1 MPRGGIFL
9 TVFGKSP
16 EKQNN
21 FISDKKVMA
30 STWVL
35 LHSIPPSGKTYVLDD
50 PAIWAGP
57 MAEFSLSCTVLEP
70 LRAEF
75 TVLVQDDGVLI
86 RGSVTG
92 RVALP
97 CNRCA
102 EDALVDID
110 QRVDTYEVFPPEDED
125 GDPIEVDAELL
136 RYAPSGQGIE
146 MNLAA
151 LAWEE
156 FLLALPMK
164 PLCDPA
170 CKGLC
175 PVCGVNNNTA
185 SCACATDAADPRMA
199 PLRGLK
205 VGR

>member
-1 MPRGGIFL
+1 
-9 TVFGKSP
+9 
-16 EKQNN
+16 
-21 FISDKKVMA
+21 MA
-30 STWVL
+30 C
-35 LHSIPPSGKTYVLDD
+35 
-50 PAIWAGP
+50 AI
-57 MAEFSLSCTVLEP
+57 LEP

-75 TVLVQDDGVLI
+75 SVMVQDDGVLI

-92 RVALP
+92 KVALP

-102 EDALVDID
+102 EDAVVGIG
-110 QRVDTYEVFPPEDED
+110 QRVDTYEAFPSEDDGED
-125 GDPIEVDAELL
+125 SLDVDQELL
-136 RYAPSGQGIE
+136 RYAPTGQGVE

-156 FLLALPMK
+156 FLLALPMT

-175 PVCGVNNNTA
+175 PRCGINKNTA
-185 SCACATDAADPRMA
+185 TCSCGTDASDPRMA
-199 PLRGLK
+199 LLRGLK

>member
-1 MPRGGIFL
+1 
-9 TVFGKSP
+9 
-16 EKQNN
+16 
-21 FISDKKVMA
+21 MA
-30 STWVL
+30 SNWVL
-35 LHSIPPSGKTYVLDD
+35 LHNIPPSGKSYVLED

-57 MAEFSLSCTVLEP
+57 MEEFGIPATVVEP

-75 TVLVQDDGVLI
+75 TVFVQDDGVLI
-86 RGSVTG
+86 RGSVAGT
-92 RVALP
+92 VTIP

-102 EDALVDID
+102 EDAGVRID
-110 QRVDTYEVFPPEDED
+110 QTVETYEPFPSDEEG
-125 GDPIEVDAELL
+125 GDPDADRELL
-136 RYAPSGQGIE
+136 RDAPSGQGVE

-175 PVCGVNNNTA
+175 PGCGVNKNTA
-185 SCACATDAADPRMA
+185 SCSCETDASDPRMA

>member
-1 MPRGGIFL
+1 
-9 TVFGKSP
+9 
-16 EKQNN
+16 
-21 FISDKKVMA
+21 MA
-30 STWVL
+30 SNWVL
-35 LHSIPPSGKTYVLDD
+35 LHNIPPSGKSYVLDD
-50 PAIWAGP
+50 QEIWSGP
-57 MAEFSLSCTVLEP
+57 MAEFGIPGTILEP

-75 TVLVQDDGVLI
+75 TVFVQDDGVLI

-92 RVALP
+92 KVALP
-97 CNRCA
+97 CTRCA
-102 EDALVDID
+102 EDSVISVD
-110 QRVDTYEVFPPEDED
+110 QAVDTYEPFPSDDEGEDAL
-125 GDPIEVDAELL
+125 EVDQELL

-164 PLCDPA
+164 PLCEPA

-175 PVCGVNNNTA
+175 PQCGINRNTA
-185 SCACATDAADPRMA
+185 SCSCETDAADPRMA

-205 VGR
+205 VER

>member
-1 MPRGGIFL
+1 
-9 TVFGKSP
+9 
-16 EKQNN
+16 
-21 FISDKKVMA
+21 MA
-30 STWVL
+30 SSWVL
-35 LHSIPPSGKTYVLDD
+35 LHNIPPSGKTYVLEDQ
-50 PAIWAGP
+50 AIWLDP
-57 MAEFSLSCTVLEP
+57 LAEFRMSCTILEP

-75 TVLVQDDGVLI
+75 SVLAQEDGVLI

-92 RVALP
+92 RAALP

-102 EDALVDID
+102 EDAVVVID
-110 QRVDTYEVFPPEDED
+110 QRIDTYEPFPPEDGD
-125 GDPIEVDAELL
+125 GSDSEVDQELL
-136 RYAPSGQGIE
+136 RYAPTGQGIE
-146 MNLAA
+146 INLAA

-175 PVCGVNNNTA
+175 PHCGINRNTA
-185 SCACATDAADPRMA
+185 TCSCGESAADPRMA

>member
-1 MPRGGIFL
+1 
-9 TVFGKSP
+9 
-16 EKQNN
+16 
-21 FISDKKVMA
+21 MA

-35 LHSIPPSGKTYVLDD
+35 LHSIPPSGKTYVLEDQT
-50 PAIWAGP
+50 IWTGP
-57 MAEFSLSCTVLEP
+57 LAEFGMACTILEP

-75 TVLVQDDGVLI
+75 TVLVQDEGVLI

-92 RVALP
+92 RVALS
-97 CNRCA
+97 CTRCA
-102 EDALVDID
+102 EDAVVGIN
-110 QRVDTYEVFPPEDED
+110 QQVDTYEPFPPEDDDED
-125 GDPIEVDAELL
+125 GLDVDQELL
-136 RYAPSGQGIE
+136 RYAPSGQGLE

-175 PVCGVNNNTA
+175 PSCGVNKNTA
-185 SCACATDAADPRMA
+185 SCSCGTDAADPRMA

>member
-1 MPRGGIFL
+1 
-9 TVFGKSP
+9 
-16 EKQNN
+16 
-21 FISDKKVMA
+21 
-30 STWVL
+30 
-35 LHSIPPSGKTYVLDD
+35 
-50 PAIWAGP
+50 
-57 MAEFSLSCTVLEP
+57 MAEFGVAGSIQEP

-75 TVLVQDDGVLI
+75 TVFVQEDGVLI

-92 RVALP
+92 KASVS
-97 CNRCA
+97 CTRCA
-102 EDALVDID
+102 EDSVVVVN
-110 QRVDTYEVFPPEDED
+110 QQVDTYEPFPTDDADEAL
-125 GDPIEVDAELL
+125 EVDGELL
-136 RYAPSGQGIE
+136 REAPTGQGIE

-156 FLLALPMK
+156 LLLALPMK

-175 PVCGVNNNTA
+175 PQCGINRNLA
-185 SCACATDAADPRMA
+185 SCSCGDDAGDPRMA

>member
-1 MPRGGIFL
+1 
-9 TVFGKSP
+9 
-16 EKQNN
+16 
-21 FISDKKVMA
+21 MA
-30 STWVL
+30 PTWIL

-50 PAIWAGP
+50 QAVWTDP
-57 MAEFSLSCTVLEP
+57 MAEFGMSCKVPEP

-75 TVLVQDDGVLI
+75 SVLVRDEGVLI
-86 RGSVTG
+86 RGLLTG
-92 RVALP
+92 GVVLP
-97 CNRCA
+97 CIRCA
-102 EDALVDID
+102 EDAVVAID
-110 QRVDTYEVFPPEDED
+110 QRVDTYEPFPPDED
-125 GDPIEVDAELL
+125 GGESLLGVDGELL
-136 RYAPSGQGIE
+136 RHAPLGQGVE

-170 CKGLC
+170 CRGLC
-175 PVCGVNNNTA
+175 PRCGANKNTA
-185 SCACATDAADPRMA
+185 ACSCGTDAADPRMA

>member
-1 MPRGGIFL
+1 
-9 TVFGKSP
+9 
-16 EKQNN
+16 
-21 FISDKKVMA
+21 MA

-35 LHSIPPSGKTYVLDD
+35 LHNIPPSGKVFVLDD
-50 PAIWAGP
+50 QSIWTDPMVEFGVAG
-57 MAEFSLSCTVLEP
+57 SILEP

-75 TVLVQDDGVLI
+75 TVFVQEDGVLI
-86 RGSVTG
+86 RGAVTG
-92 RVALP
+92 KAFVP
-97 CNRCA
+97 CTRCA
-102 EDALVDID
+102 EESVVVVDQQVETYEPFPTDDTDDAL
-110 QRVDTYEVFPPEDED
+110 
-125 GDPIEVDAELL
+125 EVDGELL
-136 RYAPSGQGIE
+136 REAPTGQGVE

-170 CKGLC
+170 CNGLC
-175 PVCGVNNNTA
+175 PQCGANRNLA
-185 SCACATDAADPRMA
+185 SCSCGDDAGDPRMA